1 MLKMFQCAEL
11 PHACPYAAHPVHTTV
26 NVVPHAGSTASTHKR
41 AAEIIAFC
49 DRARGEK
56 QQSAAMFLWRTVN
69 CKHASVCCEP
79 TNTGKSASM
88 PMIRAVDDFLLA
100 LASTSPIRAS

>member
-1 MLKMFQCAEL
+1 MLKKFQCAEL

-56 QQSAAMFLWRTVN
+56 QQSGV
-69 CKHASVCCEP
+69 
-79 TNTGKSASM
+79 TG
-88 PMIRAVDDFLLA
+88 
-100 LASTSPIRAS
+100 

>member
-1 MLKMFQCAEL
+1 MLKKLQCAEL

-56 QQSAAMFLWRTVN
+56 QQSWYVNVLWRRLRNMKV
-69 CKHASVCCEP
+69 
-79 TNTGKSASM
+79 
-88 PMIRAVDDFLLA
+88 RAV
-100 LASTSPIRAS
+100 SQQTPGNPPQCS